1 MPRLE
6 FFDKFMIRAKY
17 SVMVIE
23 LNWIIDVMALPHAL
37 VFIGNILQRIYVVVN
52 REIYYL
58 QDPHNIFVCAQ

>member
-6 FFDKFMIRAKY
+6 FFDKFRAKI

-23 LNWIIDVMALPHAL
+23 LNWIMDVMALPHAS
-37 VFIGNILQRIYVVVN
+37 VFIGNILQRTYVVVN

-58 QDPHNIFVCAQ
+58 QDPHNLFVCAQ

>member
-23 LNWIIDVMALPHAL
+23 LNWIMDVMALPHAS
-37 VFIGNILQRIYVVVN
+37 VFIGNISMINVVV
-52 REIYYL
+52 L
-58 QDPHNIFVCAQ
+58 K